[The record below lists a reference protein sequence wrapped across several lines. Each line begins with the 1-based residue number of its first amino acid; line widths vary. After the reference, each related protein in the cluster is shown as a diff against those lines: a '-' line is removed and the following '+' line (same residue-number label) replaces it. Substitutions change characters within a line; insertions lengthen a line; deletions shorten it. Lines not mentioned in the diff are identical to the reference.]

1 MDAARLLPAATLGLI
16 AFSLLLTL
24 VAGPFYAYTNNAA
37 AALLDG
43 AYARAVIGEVVP

>member
-1 MDAARLLPAATLGLI
+1 MQKRH
-16 AFSLLLTL
+16 LLTL